1 MASNASE
8 WISLGE
14 AAKLLGVHPTTLRTW
29 ADQGDFPS
37 RRTPGRHRRFHRPGL
52 LEWASQQNLAEKAA
66 HTPAILPVVAPASHT
81 PHAQVLVEY
90 ALGHTR
96 YGMEGGGL
104 QQQAWYGQM
113 SAEGISKS
121 RQMGRKILEA
131 LVHHLEDKYPEGEE
145 VLAARQ
151 IGREYA
157 QMLRGEGL
165 SLAQAVQGY
174 TYFDDFLVE
183 SVVQMMAPNMSSAP
197 SEWSDL
203 LRQINAFTN
212 EILLALIQDYVT

>member
-1 MASNASE
+1 MAGNTSD

-37 RRTPGRHRRFHRPGL
+37 RRTPGRHRRFHRPSL

-66 HTPAILPVVAPASHT
+66 STPPQMANPSQHT

-96 YGMEGGGL
+96 YGVEGGHL

-113 SAEGISKS
+113 SAEGIKTS

-145 VLAARQ
+145 LAAARR

-212 EILLALIQDYVT
+212 EILLALIQDYAT